1 MSKKVL
7 IAIAHPDDELF
18 GAYSIIRY
26 YKRLNYNVDVLLFFS
41 NFKIDRETCQN
52 NLSIIE
58 EVSTKLQFNLL
69 CLNEMAYQHRKNVV
83 EKWFKDNLGFYDYV
97 FTHSYKDFNEDHR
110 FVSEMTYL
118 YYRPYKNLCN
128 LFGFYFTNTTTDISL
143 NSPFNPN
150 MYLELSD
157 ADIVLLENLLKLYT
171 TEITNFRNIDTMYS
185 RYINYGSI
193 IGKKYADGIEIKYQ
207 ILENNVYI

>member
-7 IAIAHPDDELF
+7 ITIAHPDDELF

-58 EVSTKLQFNLL
+58 EVSAKLQFNLL
-69 CLNEMAYQHRKNVV
+69 CLNETAYHHRKNVV

-157 ADIVLLENLLKLYT
+157 VDIVLLENLLRLYT

-185 RYINYGSI
+185 RYISYGSI

-207 ILENNVYI
+207 ILENNI